1 MPVLSR
7 LKIRSEDWLRHSRVA
22 RSVLSRYKAL
32 KDTEPPRDDPQAI
45 ARSIAQ
51 LCAAARLSSCDSSM
65 QDIEYTIRKRIDLL
79 DGRRFDWSEFVPMV
93 NERRLEKAAIL
104 KPWISEREKGVV
116 FISYDTQWIRLLVNA
131 DMKEFAKRYTLVFS
145 PAWCP
150 PHSIITCLS
159 AALFPD
165 PIFTLVSN
173 EKDLVYFPRISS
185 NYIPVPLF
193 ASSWVNP
200 QWYTPVPFEKKDIDI
215 FMLANFAKYKRHWVL
230 FDALRDMPDS
240 VRVLLIG
247 QADTRTRDDLLAEA
261 RAFGTQDRFDLVVNA
276 PDQQMFE
283 TFSRAKISVILSRRE
298 GSCVAVAESMFA
310 NTPVGIFEDA
320 EIGSRAF
327 INETTGRFLKHRNLG
342 RQLMDCINEAQR
354 YSPREWAQQ
363 NISCFKST
371 KTLNEILKKHMLAA
385 GLEWTQDI
393 AVHQW
398 RPDPQLV
405 DSTDR
410 ARMESS
416 YDDIQKRF
424 GIEIRR
430 S

>member
-7 LKIRSEDWLRHSRVA
+7 LKIRGEDWLRHSRFA
-22 RSVLSRYKAL
+22 RSVLSRSRAL
-32 KDTEPPRDDPQAI
+32 KDTEPARDDSQAI

-51 LCAAARLSSCDSSM
+51 LCAAARLSNCDSPM
-65 QDIEYTIRKRIDLL
+65 KELERTINKRIGLL
-79 DGRRFDWSEFVPMV
+79 NGARFDWSEFVPKV

-104 KPWISEREKGVV
+104 KPWICEREKGVV

-131 DMKEFAKRYTLVFS
+131 NMKEFAKRYTLILS
-145 PAWCP
+145 PAWSP

-159 AALFPD
+159 PAIFPD
-165 PIFTLVSN
+165 PIYTLISN
-173 EKDLVYFPRISS
+173 EKDLTYFPRISN

-200 QWYTPVPFEKKDIDI
+200 QWYTPVTFEKKDIDI

-230 FDALRDMPDS
+230 FDALRDMPAS

-247 QADTRTRDDLLAEA
+247 QADTRTREDLLAEA
-261 RAFGTQDRFDLVVNA
+261 RAFGAQDRFELVVNA
-276 PDQQMFE
+276 PDKQVFE
-283 TFSRAKISVILSRRE
+283 AFSRSKISVILSRRE

-310 NTPVGIFEDA
+310 NTPVGILEDA
-320 EIGSRAF
+320 EIGSRVF
-327 INETTGRFLKHRNLG
+327 INEQTGRFLQHHNLG
-342 RQLMDCINEAQR
+342 IQLMDFITEAQR
-354 YSPREWAQQ
+354 YSPREWAEQ

-371 KTLNEILKKHMLAA
+371 KTLNNILKKHMVAA
-385 GLEWTQDI
+385 GQEWTQDI
-393 AVHQW
+393 AVLQW

-405 DSTDR
+405 DSKDK
-410 ARMESS
+410 ARIEAS
-416 YDDIQKRF
+416 YDDIQRRF
-424 GIEIRR
+424 GIDIKR